1 MLARG
6 LTLATFIVAAWSSVS
21 FVGYPNGGNITV
33 TCETQLTFPVGNYF
47 TQSCI
52 ANNCI
57 APVTFTWSPDL
68 TQYGFSLNT
77 VNPAKILINPNA
89 DAIAQG
95 SLSTTITAND
105 SDGPSATGLVN
116 FIFNCPLSLARP
128 IPDQDITE
136 AVLWSLNV
144 ATYFNNPARHTLTW
158 QLNGFANT
166 SAIKISSAGLISG
179 IPAVMDATAAQP
191 ILATIVVND
200 TATSQSVTSN
210 VFKVRV
216 TPLPGISFPSALG
229 PIPSQNATEGVLY
242 SLSTARYFSNPSN
255 FRVTWSLSSSL
266 AGFAID
272 QTTGI
277 ISITPGATEL
287 LATRLQPATIIIS
300 GVDERG
306 NLATSNTATFTV
318 LPAKLQSLPV
328 PSPLPSLNCG
338 SFCCG
343 WNVADYVNNPSSNA
357 ATYTLVSGLPAG
369 SAIQLSSNGT
379 FSGLASMVD
388 VRASPITLRV
398 QVNNGDPAGPITLP
412 AFTFSVVGLAAPTI
426 SGMALP
432 VRTIQVGT
440 FFSLDTKPYFTL
452 PAGSVANWTLVGS
465 PSLSIDFNGKVTG
478 TLQDSDYTNSPTLTF
493 NVTVSNRGTCGG
505 GSVSQLFQFTIDP
518 NWQGPS
524 CSVSTQADITV
535 CERTTFPYRNFS
547 ALCRDPKNSALTYS
561 IIGLP
566 NNTGLTFDAATGT
579 LRGTVSTTAADN
591 PATSVQICAMN
602 EHALQACSAP
612 FQINFQRAK
621 RPPIADPPIPS
632 PVTAILGQRFVGYF
646 NFHFYEPDWQPLIYS
661 VAGLPVGSGLGIG
674 PITGIFSGTPNMAD
688 FRASPLVL
696 SVFASNEQNV
706 NRNTACASQGQ
717 GGRARAD
724 LIIIIE
730 RPPSLPICMPI
741 PSDNA
746 PAQIGMFW
754 ARDVS
759 ASFQPGEGATKLE
772 YALRSLPRGSG
783 LSIDPRSGVVSG
795 VLSQQDLT
803 SSPLTIVVAATNGY
817 GSCQSNFQLNVV
829 PRMRQPVL
837 QPTPVARPTIGGR
850 PGVNP
855 CDRNNGGCAQ
865 VCQNQNGLAVC
876 SCPPNW
882 FLNSDRLSC
891 GYDPCGSNNGGCEQ
905 LCTASGNQAKC
916 DCRVGTLNADRRTC
930 GSQIIVVGTVPPG
943 LVLGCQ
949 YFMFDFSTAFSH
961 AGGKPLTF
969 RLSGLSPQTGFAI
982 SSGGLLSGT
991 PTDAD
996 CASAQPM
1003 TLTVTATDGVASV
1016 QAVMFLSAFC
1026 DNSCKSK
1033 GQIGGGTSTNLPAA
1047 TPASSIPL
1055 MWAWV
1060 CREFNFDLSRYFIG
1074 GQGSVTFSALGLPQG
1089 TGFQMAT
1096 QGVLQ
1101 GTPNS
1106 VDCARS
1112 PLTVT
1117 IIARDSAGRE
1127 SKAVVTIKFS
1137 SCGCVQ
1143 NPSFKGSST
1152 TILPSFSSTTILPS
1166 YSSTTILPSYPAL
1179 PSWPSTTILPA
1190 SPILPVSQTILPSIS
1205 TSTTTPSLHTHAVA
1219 ECGQPFFLDSSEY
1232 FRVNNLNYKLSGL
1245 PPGTGLRLSDSGVL
1259 SGTPN
1264 SIDARSVNPLV
1275 GAIVGTDRT
1284 GASVTLVVDIEIKGD
1299 CGSIPPPSN
1308 QFVTNY
1314 RSGFALAPGDSNTGI
1329 LPVQNAVARQ
1339 FFRLDLSR
1347 VAFSGLRGK
1356 LRYEASGLPSSSGL
1370 SLTSAGVLSGIPSA
1384 QSCSDKP
1391 VPLTVTAIRD
1401 SERANAT
1408 LYIKFSCDAQASV
1421 LTGGSQLPTITGVV
1435 GELLYYDC
1443 APYMTSQSSNVTFSV
1458 AGLDSAS
1465 SLRMS
1470 ASGVLSGVPS
1480 AIDVKGPS
1488 LLVTA
1493 RDAAGREVQNTV
1505 RLNVVAQANANHPPT
1520 FIPLETV
1527 HTAGDQPFSVNMR
1540 QRFYDEDG
1548 DNITLAVVGLSNQS
1562 GIKFDA
1568 VTGVLSG
1575 TPSSYD
1581 LKASQPV
1588 VFTTLANDGNG
1599 GRTEGS
1605 VYVFFVSGNQRVTS
1619 QNVTLPVASSTHQNR
1634 DPISL
1639 SIKRQVGIEGVPF
1652 LFGVASSFVDQD
1664 GDVLTYSLDGLPRD
1678 TGLAIDR
1685 SSGVIAGTPS
1695 RADAEALQPISITV
1709 SVTDGQ
1715 GGSCAQ
1721 IFLLTVFQGEETS
1734 NHEPDARAIADVKAY
1749 VGDKV
1754 LLRLSSN
1761 FADSDGDA
1769 LTYDVTGLPAGTGFQ
1784 LLASSGIFVGTPNS
1798 QDQAAS
1804 PLSLVIHVDDG
1815 RGGEAKSSFKLTV
1828 SPSSQKPATQ
1838 PESTQPREVLKKVSP
1853 SGVVSI
1859 QFEVGKPGFFAS
1871 ASLFPTHLTS
1881 FTISGLP
1888 VGTGLTMDRKT
1899 GVLSGSPTL
1908 EDVIATDSL
1917 AFRLLPLTIS
1927 TTGKSG
1933 ANMTQVVMLSLISSS
1948 DAANHAPFARIIP
1961 KSQAFPGHEF
1971 LLNIWGSFV
1980 DPDGDN
1986 LVFSVIGL
1994 PAKSGF
2000 QIEPKQGLFFGMPSE
2015 ADITAPQ
2022 PLVLTIV
2029 ADDQKGGK
2037 AQENLLLT
2045 VSESSS
2051 RVKSCRQ
2058 LGWPVVPGSSLCARA
2073 PKVLDGC
2080 LSTITFAD
2088 AQKYCSALG
2097 ARLCSSQELSDPRF
2111 SDSTG
2116 DECDV
2121 KNMRV
2126 WTSSW
2131 CADSEV
2137 ITQASTSDALGSAPK
2152 ECSAQESR
2160 AAMLKCCANSDETGP
2175 KAFGE
2180 VIAASEKTCEQLP
2193 SFVTAAS
2200 SPNKAV
2206 CSSSL
2211 VQQKVGKR
2219 AGVCSG
2225 DVTFDV
2231 AKDMCARRGARLCTA
2246 DELSQDV
2253 GADQVCGYS
2262 SKRMWTASQ
2271 CPFEGQ
2277 VLTQAG
2283 SSAFLRSVPK
2293 QCTKTTA
2300 TLPVYCCAD
2309 QKRDQYF
2316 QNLAVNATS
2325 REISLTWNWRVFP
2338 HAQVSLRKA
2347 SASKGN
2353 VVWVTPQSAKDVTM
2367 GGDASVSL
2375 SSLEATTRYAIRITP
2390 LNEDQ
2395 KLVKSQA
2402 VEFRVSTT

>member
-1 MLARG
+1 MLARS
-6 LTLATFIVAAWSSVS
+6 LTLVTFIVAAWSRVAIIP
-21 FVGYPNGGNITV
+21 YPFGNISV
-33 TCETQLTFPVGNYF
+33 TCGSTLAFAVGNYF
-47 TQSCI
+47 SQSCI
-52 ANNCI
+52 ANNCVS
-57 APVTFTWSPDL
+57 PVVFTWDPDL
-68 TQYGFSLNT
+68 TSYGLVLNHM
-77 VNPAKILINPNA
+77 NPATIVVDPTPA
-89 DAIAQG
+89 AIAMG
-95 SLSTTITAND
+95 SLSTNVSAND
-105 SDGPSATGLVN
+105 NDGPSAVQTTTFV
-116 FIFNCPLSLARP
+116 FNCPLALRTT
-128 IPDQDITE
+128 IPDQDLTE
-136 AVLWSLNV
+136 GVFWTLN
-144 ATYFNNPARHTLTW
+144 ASSHFSNPARHTITYKLS
-158 QLNGFANT
+158 GFPDS
-166 SAIKISSAGLISG
+166 SAIKISSAGVVSG
-179 IPAVMDATAAQP
+179 FPAVMDATANQP
-191 ILATIVVND
+191 ILATV
-200 TATSQSVTSN
+200 TATDSSTNLVVVSN
-210 VFKVRV
+210 IFKCRV
-216 TPLPGISFPSALG
+216 TQRPGISFPSNLG
-229 PIPSQNATEGVLY
+229 QIQTQNATESVLY
-242 SLSTARYFSNPSN
+242 SFNAARYFLNPSD
-255 FRVTWSLSSSL
+255 FLVTWSLVPGSL
-266 AGFAID
+266 AGGLTID
-272 QTTGI
+272 KVTGVV
-277 ISITPGATEL
+277 SMTPGPAEL
-287 LATRLQPATIIIS
+287 LATKFQGASVSIS
-300 GVDERG
+300 GIDERG
-306 NLATSNTATFTV
+306 NLATSNTFSLYVAPTKIRV
-318 LPAKLQSLPV
+318 LNVPAPM
-328 PSPLPSLNCG
+328 PSLKCG
-338 SFCCG
+338 VLCCE
-343 WNVADYVNNPSSNA
+343 WNVADYVENLSSNP
-357 ATYTLVSGLPAG
+357 ATYTVISGIPSG
-369 SAIQLSSNGT
+369 SLIRLSQNGT
-379 FSGLASMVD
+379 LSGLASSLD
-388 VRASPITLRV
+388 VRASPITLQV

-412 AFTFSVVGLAAPTI
+412 RFTFAVTGLAAPTS
-426 SGMALP
+426 SGLTLP
-432 VRTIQVGT
+432 VRTVQVGT
-440 FFSLDTKPYFTL
+440 FFSLDTKTYFTI
-452 PAGSVANWTLVGS
+452 PTGNVANWTLVGS

-478 TLQDSDYTNSPTLTF
+478 TLQESDYTASPTLNFT
-493 NVTVSNRGTCGG
+493 VTVSNRGSCGG
-505 GSVSQLFQFTIDP
+505 GSFSQSFQFTIDP

-524 CSVSTQADITV
+524 CSVSTQADISV
-535 CERTTFPYRNFS
+535 CEKMQFPLRNFS
-547 ALCRDPKNSALTYS
+547 ALCRDPKGSALTYS

-566 NNTGLTFDAATGT
+566 NNTGLTFDTTTGT
-579 LRGTVSTTAADN
+579 LRGVVSSLAADT
-591 PATSVQICAMN
+591 PASSVQICAMN
-602 EHALQACSAP
+602 THALQACSSP
-612 FQINFQRAK
+612 FQITFQRAK

-661 VAGLPVGSGLGIG
+661 VAGLPVGSGMGIG

-706 NRNTACASQGQ
+706 NRNSVCASQGQ

-730 RPPSLPICMPI
+730 KPPSLPICMPI
-741 PSDNA
+741 PADNSV
-746 PAQIGMFW
+746 AQIGMFW
-754 ARDVS
+754 ARDV
-759 ASFQPGEGATKLE
+759 ATSFQPGEGATKLE
-772 YALRSLPRGSG
+772 FALRSLPRGSG

-795 VLSQQDLT
+795 VLSQQDLA
-803 SSPLTIVVAATNGY
+803 SSPLTLVVAATNGY

-829 PRMRQPVL
+829 PRIRPSAL
-837 QPTPVARPTIGGR
+837 QPSPVVARPTSAGR

-865 VCQNQNGLAVC
+865 ICMNQNGMAVC

-882 FLNSDRLSC
+882 FLNSDRISC

-905 LCTASGNQAKC
+905 LCTANGNQARC
-916 DCRVGTLNADRRTC
+916 DCRVGTVNSDRRTC

-943 LVLGCQ
+943 LVLNNQ

-982 SSGGLLSGT
+982 SAGGLLSGT

-996 CASAQPM
+996 YASAQPM
-1003 TLTVTATDGVASV
+1003 ALTVTATDGVASV
-1016 QAVMFLSAFC
+1016 QAVMFLSTFC
-1026 DNSCKSK
+1026 DESCKR
-1033 GQIGGGTSTNLPAA
+1033 GQTGGSSNLPV
-1047 TPASSIPL
+1047 PSPVSSIPL

-1074 GQGSVTFSALGLPQG
+1074 GQGSVSFSALGLPQG

-1112 PLTVT
+1112 PLMVT
-1117 IIARDSAGRE
+1117 IVARDSAGRE

-1143 NPSFKGSST
+1143 NPSFISKGPATS
-1152 TILPSFSSTTILPS
+1152 LLPS
-1166 YSSTTILPSYPAL
+1166 YPSYPSTILPSYPL
-1179 PSWPSTTILPA
+1179 PSWPSTTVLPL
-1190 SPILPVSQTILPSIS
+1190 SPIIPVAQPVVS
-1205 TSTTTPSLHTHAVA
+1205 TTTTTPSLHTHAVA

-1245 PPGTGLRLSDSGVL
+1245 PPGTGLRLSESGVL

-1299 CGSIPPPSN
+1299 CGSIPPSAN

-1314 RSGFALAPGDSNTGI
+1314 RSGFALAPGDANTGI
-1329 LPVQNAVARQ
+1329 LPVQNAIARQ

-1356 LRYEASGLPSSSGL
+1356 LRYEASGLPPNSGL
-1370 SLTSAGVLSGIPSA
+1370 SLSPAGVLSGIPSDR
-1384 QSCSDKP
+1384 SCSSTP
-1391 VPLTVTAIRD
+1391 VSLTVSAIQD
-1401 SERANAT
+1401 SERSNGT
-1408 LYIKFSCDAQASV
+1408 LFVKFSCDSQASV

-1443 APYMTSQSSNVTFSV
+1443 APYMTSQSGNVTFSL
-1458 AGLDSAS
+1458 AGLESTS

-1470 ASGVLSGVPS
+1470 TSGVLSGVPS
-1480 AIDVKGPS
+1480 AVDVKGPS

-1493 RDAAGREVQNTV
+1493 RDAAGRVVQNTV
-1505 RLNVVAQANANHPPT
+1505 RLNIVAQATANHPPT

-1527 HTAGDQPFSVNMR
+1527 HTSGDIPFSVNIR
-1540 QRFYDEDG
+1540 LRFYDQDG
-1548 DNITLAVVGLSNQS
+1548 DNITLSVVGLSSKS

-1568 VTGVLSG
+1568 TTGILSG

-1581 LKASQPV
+1581 LEASQPV
-1588 VFTTLANDGNG
+1588 VLTTLADDGNG

-1605 VYVFFVSGNQRVTS
+1605 VFVFFVSGSQKVTS
-1619 QNVTLPVASSTHQNR
+1619 PENVTFPPASSTQNR

-1639 SIKRQVGIEGVPF
+1639 SIKRQVAVEGVPF

-1664 GDVLTYSLDGLPRD
+1664 GDVLTYSLEGLARE

-1695 RADAEALQPISITV
+1695 RADAEALQPISITI

-1721 IFLLTVFQGEETS
+1721 IFLLTVFQGEESS
-1734 NHEPDARAIADVKAY
+1734 NHEPDARPTLDVTAY
-1749 VGDKV
+1749 AGEML

-1769 LTYDVTGLPAGTGFQ
+1769 LNYTATGLPTGTGLR
-1784 LLASSGIFVGTPNS
+1784 LLSSSGIFTGTPNS

-1804 PLSLVIHVDDG
+1804 PMSVIIQVDDG
-1815 RGGEAKSSFKLTV
+1815 RGGQAKSAFKLTIS
-1828 SPSSQKPATQ
+1828 SPQKPKPQLA
-1838 PESTQPREVLKKVSP
+1838 STPTREVLKKVST

-1859 QFEVGKPGFFAS
+1859 QFEIGTPNSFAS
-1871 ASLFPTHLTS
+1871 ASLFPTHLTT
-1881 FTISGLP
+1881 FAVSGLP
-1888 VGTGLTMDRKT
+1888 GKTGLAMDSKT
-1899 GVLSGSPTL
+1899 GVLSGSPAL
-1908 EDVIATDSL
+1908 EDVIAADSL
-1917 AFRLLPLTIS
+1917 PYRLLPLTIS
-1927 TTGKSG
+1927 TTDSSNT
-1933 ANMTQVVMLSLISSS
+1933 NMTQVVMLSLFSSL

-1961 KSQAFPGHEF
+1961 KSQAFPDHEF
-1971 LLNIWGSFV
+1971 LLNIWGSFA

-1986 LVFSVIGL
+1986 LLFSVIGL
-1994 PAKSGF
+1994 PPKSGF
-2000 QIEPKQGLFFGMPSE
+2000 QIEPNQGVFFGIPSE

-2029 ADDQKGGK
+2029 ADDQRGGK

-2045 VSESSS
+2045 VSESNS

-2073 PKVLDGC
+2073 PKVLEGC

-2121 KNMRV
+2121 KNKRV

-2137 ITQASTSDALGSAPK
+2137 ITQASTSDSLGSVPK
-2152 ECSAQESR
+2152 ECSGQETR

-2175 KAFGE
+2175 KAYGD

-2193 SFVTAAS
+2193 SFVTSAS

-2206 CSSSL
+2206 CSTSL
-2211 VQQKVGKR
+2211 VVHRQGKR
-2219 AGVCSG
+2219 AGSCSK
-2225 DVTFDV
+2225 DVSFDV
-2231 AKDMCARRGARLCTA
+2231 AKDMCAKRGARLCTA

-2262 SKRMWTASQ
+2262 SKRVWTSSQ

-2309 QKRDQYF
+2309 QKHDQFF
-2316 QNLAVNATS
+2316 QNLAVNATTK
-2325 REISLTWNWRVFP
+2325 EISLTWDWKVYP
-2338 HAQVSLRKA
+2338 QAQVSLRKA

-2353 VVWVTPQSAKDVTM
+2353 VVWVTPDSTKEVAM
-2367 GGDASVSL
+2367 GGEASAIL
-2375 SSLEATTRYAIRITP
+2375 SALEAATRYAIRITP

-2395 KLVKSQA
+2395 RPIKSQA